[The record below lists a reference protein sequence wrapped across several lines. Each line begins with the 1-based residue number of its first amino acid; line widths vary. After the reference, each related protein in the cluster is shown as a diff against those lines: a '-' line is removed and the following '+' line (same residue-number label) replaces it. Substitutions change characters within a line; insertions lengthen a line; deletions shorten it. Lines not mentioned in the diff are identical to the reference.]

1 MSCLFRVKLR
11 RESQLVHFEKQEPII
26 HEIINAIFAG
36 YTQIHMGITRN
47 DCRFLFHA
55 RSVGVRYDDT
65 CTLGRLWMYATR
77 SDVAECMHDYPSGNE
92 PMPADVK
99 SADGYSDPL
108 YGILG
113 ARNVQTV
120 DVSDYEKASLIHD
133 MNVPVPQSWHQTYSC
148 VIDSGTLEHVFNFPV
163 AIRNCMD
170 MIKPG
175 GHFIGI
181 TPANNQMGHGFYQF
195 SPELY
200 YRVFSPEN
208 GFEMV
213 KMLIP
218 VDLNGTTDWYE
229 VSDPATVK
237 SRVMLV
243 NSIPLSLM
251 FIARKKEHKPVFT
264 TTPQQSDYSVIW
276 KKSDDQKP
284 GAESHQK
291 GMGDVVRGILP
302 NWVKHSAK
310 NIIAF
315 ITRKNVRVEGLGVID
330 KSHFNKVKI

>member
-1 MSCLFRVKLR
+1 
-11 RESQLVHFEKQEPII
+11 
-26 HEIINAIFAG
+26 
-36 YTQIHMGITRN
+36 
-47 DCRFLFHA
+47 
-55 RSVGVRYDDT
+55 
-65 CTLGRLWMYATR
+65 MYATR
-77 SDVAECMHDYPSGNE
+77 NDVAECMKDYPESKSALPSE
-92 PMPADVK
+92 VK
-99 SADGYSDPL
+99 SEDGYSDPL

-113 ARNVQTV
+113 ARNLQTV

-133 MNVPVPQSWHQTYSC
+133 MNIPVPQSWHQKYSC

-170 MIKPG
+170 MLKPG

-200 YRVFSPEN
+200 FRVFSPAN

-218 VDLNGTTDWYE
+218 VGEKGKTDWYE

-251 FIARKKEHKPVFT
+251 FIARKVEHKEVFASI
-264 TTPQQSDYSVIW
+264 PQQSDYTVIW

-284 GAESHQK
+284 GSEHVPQGVTDSIK
-291 GMGDVVRGILP
+291 GMLP
-302 NWVKHSAK
+302 VWIKDAGK
-310 NIIAF
+310 KIIAF

-330 KSHFNKVKI
+330 KSHFRKVSI